1 MPLLYIRK
9 KETGG
14 RVFHGSTEGSFDIA
28 KQVNIC
34 IKSLTHI
41 FWVLGHQPR
50 IMGRDSSWHP
60 VLLECTDA
68 NVSLCQLERL
78 FNNLSKKMKRGGRGN
93 KLLRGSIRDFRQ
105 KNL

>member
-1 MPLLYIRK
+1 MPLLYVRE

-28 KQVNIC
+28 KQVNVC

-41 FWVLGHQPR
+41 FWVPGRQTR
-50 IMGRDSSWHP
+50 IMVRDSSWHP
-60 VLLECTDA
+60 VQLEHTDA
-68 NVSLCQLERL
+68 NVNLCQLERL
-78 FNNLSKKMKRGGRGN
+78 FNNVSKKMKRGGRGN
-93 KLLRGSIRDFRQ
+93 NLLRGSIRDFRQ